1 MGWRRAPAARLAL
14 GPPEHRNP
22 NPNPNPNPK
31 PHPHPNPNQVF
42 LSIGCFVACY
52 DLSGA
57 LAQAAAE
64 SGVTTVAGHLTS
76 VDLPLLVCAV
86 ATFLSN
92 PNP

>member
-22 NPNPNPNPK
+22 NPNPK
-31 PHPHPNPNQVF
+31 PHPNPNPNQVL

-86 ATFLSN
+86 VTFLSN